1 MYSKKRLYIYLY
13 TKWILYGFGAFNSE
27 KSNTIEECATFFI
40 TFKNVSFHILEV
52 VPLDTPRKTPLGA
65 IVFFFIGQVV
75 ILNFIPCLFS
85 LDIS

>member
-1 MYSKKRLYIYLY
+1 MYSKKKAIYISVYKVDFIWL
-13 TKWILYGFGAFNSE
+13 WCFSE
-27 KSNTIEECATFFI
+27 KSNTIEECATCFI

-75 ILNFIPCLFS
+75 ILNSIPCLFS
-85 LDIS
+85 LDFS